1 MRKILKNLVY
11 EISIKLACIS
21 RALILYQ
28 AFKMYSKPTI
38 TH

>member
-1 MRKILKNLVY
+1 MKY
-11 EISIKLACIS
+11 QIKLACIS